1 MTDLQVGPVLWDVD
15 GTLAATTELGFSAT
29 NATLASSGLRRISR
43 REYEVRTRLNPS
55 WILGA
60 HRIGSLLLQSLVAA
74 GRRWAQNPTL

>member
-55 WILGA
+55 WS
-60 HRIGSLLLQSLVAA
+60 SLLLQSLVAA